1 MATTT
6 PDMRDQSAGW
16 TVNSVERLFRR
27 SRLFQWQLAT
37 HDAVEIRAGLLDH
50 WRGSASIG
58 SAILKDARA
67 QLGTGLS
74 FHTFEWLRD
83 LRAFGGS
90 QARAVGRNEVND
102 WLVANGAW
110 HPELWRPDVMGDRL
124 THLAAAYGWFGE
136 SATASFQTRL
146 AHSLSVQAK
155 CLALDWRRMTSVSA
169 KLRALR
175 GLASAEAVLGST
187 PDQMT
192 ALLDLALPIVQSVLN
207 PDGGHISRMPDRQIT
222 MLRHLIELRTAAAFS
237 GVAAD
242 SRLEELITRMG
253 TMCRMWRNA
262 DGQLAHFNGG
272 GALSREV
279 IEETLVRAGPR
290 GKVLQQAPYT
300 GFLRFSTGRSMVIM
314 DAGSPPSAVSE
325 SDGERRITGLGT
337 LSFEFNVG
345 QTPLVVNAGQTASDP
360 QFNRLLCSTS
370 AHSTL
375 ALDDHNSSDLG
386 ANRIAQISGV
396 EVGPATGGILAEAS
410 HDGYEASH
418 GILHHRQVFLATGGG
433 NLRGSDR
440 LEYTGAPGEIPRQGV
455 IRFHLHPKVSAAML
469 GNGRV
474 LMKIRGSRAGWIF
487 KAGNA
492 AVSLD
497 NSVYFE
503 GGVRSSCQQI
513 VLRTPLN
520 GIRSVG
526 EHLVKWAFQRN
537 DPS

>member
-1 MATTT
+1 MANTM
-6 PDMRDQSAGW
+6 PDMRTQPAGW
-16 TVNSVERLFRR
+16 TVNSLERLFRK
-27 SRLFQWQLAT
+27 SRFFQWQLTT
-37 HDAVEIRAGLLDH
+37 HDAIEMRAGLLDH
-50 WRGSASIG
+50 WRGSASTG
-58 SAILKDARA
+58 SAILADTSMHLSARP
-67 QLGTGLS
+67 G
-74 FHTFEWLRD
+74 FHGFAWLRD

-90 QARAVGRNEVND
+90 QARTAARNAVDD
-102 WLVANGAW
+102 WLAANGAW
-110 HPELWRPDVMGDRL
+110 HAEIWQPDQMGDRL
-124 THLAAAYGWFGE
+124 TNLAVNYGWYGE
-136 SATASFQTRL
+136 SATAAFQTRL

-155 CLALDWRRMTSVSA
+155 CLALDWRRMNSVTA

-175 GLASAEAVLGST
+175 GLASAEAMLGST

-192 ALLDLALPIVQSVLN
+192 ALLDLAVPIVQSVLN
-207 PDGGHISRMPDRQIT
+207 PDGGHISRMPDRHLT
-222 MLRHLIELRTAAAFS
+222 TLRYLIELRTAAAFS
-237 GVAAD
+237 GVSAD
-242 SRLEELITRMG
+242 SRLEDIITRMG
-253 TMCRMWRNA
+253 TICRMWRNA

-272 GALSREV
+272 GTHTREEV
-279 IEETLVRAGPR
+279 EETLVRAGPR

-300 GFLRFSTGRSMVIM
+300 GFLRFSSGRSTIVL
-314 DAGSPPSAVSE
+314 DAGSPVPTAPDE
-325 SDGERRITGLGT
+325 DGERRISGFGT

-345 QTPLVVNAGQTASDP
+345 QTPFVVNAGQTANDP

-375 ALDDHNSSDLG
+375 ALDDQNSSDPG
-386 ANRIAQISGV
+386 ANRMAQISGV

-418 GILHHRQVFLATGGG
+418 GIIHHRQVFLATGGG

-474 LMKIRGSRAGWIF
+474 LMKIRGNRAGWIF
-487 KAGNA
+487 KAANA

-497 NSVYFE
+497 SSVYFE
-503 GGVRSSCQQI
+503 NGTRHSCQQI
-513 VLRTPLN
+513 VLRTPLS

-526 EHLVKWAFQRN
+526 EHLVRWAFHRN
-537 DPS
+537 DPT